1 MRLGL
6 LGLGHVGCG
15 VVQLLGAQSEAI
27 ALRLGEPLEVGR
39 VLVRNPAK
47 PRPVKVNPDLLTTD
61 PSAVLTDPAID
72 VVVEVMGGVEP
83 TGSYIRQA
91 LQHGKSVVTANK
103 EIMADQGRDL
113 LALAQEQGADLLFEG
128 SVGGAIPILRAL
140 LDSLTGSRVTRILG
154 IVNGTT
160 NFILTQMGE
169 EGQDFAQALAEAQ
182 RLGYAETDPT
192 ADVEGHDAARKLAIL
207 SSLAFSTDVRSGDV
221 LARGI
226 TAITSDDL
234 AYARRHGLACKLIAQ
249 AEDQGGFVAAQ
260 VAPAFVDARHPLAR
274 VKGAFNAIYVY
285 GDGLGESMFYGLGA
299 GGVPT
304 GSAVLGDVL
313 QAARNRQSRVAF
325 SRPLP
330 SRGLAVRSAREAVS
344 RFYVRLE
351 TETHASAAA
360 DLRRLLLQHGVTL
373 SSFLDQPGQNRGQA
387 RFTLVTN
394 PCTLGALE
402 AALQAA
408 LSLPWVR
415 AVGALV
421 QMLDLQAGDLA
432 VELPPT
438 VQVEERRMLGRLEV
452 AGPGE
457 GGR

>member
-1 MRLGL
+1 MRVGL

-15 VVQLLGAQSEAI
+15 VVQLMTAQREAV
-27 ALRLGEPLEVGR
+27 AARLGEPLELGR

-47 PRPVKVNPDLLTTD
+47 PRPVQVNADLLTTD
-61 PSAVLTDPAID
+61 PSAVLNDPSID
-72 VVVEVMGGVEP
+72 VVVEVIGGLEP
-83 TGSYIRQA
+83 AGSYIRQA
-91 LQHGKSVVTANK
+91 LGRGKSVVTANK
-103 EIMADQGRDL
+103 EIMADQGPDL
-113 LALAQEQGADLLFEG
+113 LALAQSQGVDLLFEG

-140 LDSLTGSRVTRILG
+140 LDSLSGSRVTRILG

-160 NFILTQMGE
+160 NYILTQMEE
-169 EGQDFAQALAEAQ
+169 EGQDFAEALADAQ
-182 RLGYAETDPT
+182 RLGYAEADPT

-207 SSLAFSTDVRSGDV
+207 SSLAFSTHLRSSDV

-226 TAITSDDL
+226 TAIAADDL
-234 AYARRHGLACKLIAQ
+234 AYAQRHGLACKLIAQ

-274 VKGAFNAIYVY
+274 VRGAFNAIYVY

-304 GSAVLGDVL
+304 GSAVLGDIL
-313 QAARNRQSRVAF
+313 QAARNRKSGVAF

-351 TETHASAAA
+351 AETHATASA

-373 SSFLDQPGQNRGQA
+373 SSFLDQSAQVRGRA

-402 AALQAA
+402 EALRTVQ
-408 LSLPWVR
+408 SLPWVL

-421 QMLDLQAGDLA
+421 QMPDLQAGDPA
-432 VELPPT
+432 AELPPT
-438 VQVEERRMLGRLEV
+438 VRVEERRMLGRLEV
-452 AGPGE
+452 GGPAE

>member
-15 VVQLLGAQSEAI
+15 VVQLLETQSEAI

-39 VLVRNPAK
+39 VLVRDPAK

-61 PSAVLTDPAID
+61 PSAVLADPAID

-83 TGSYIRQA
+83 TGAYIRQA

-113 LALAQEQGADLLFEG
+113 LALAQEQGVDLLFEG

-160 NFILTQMGE
+160 NFILTQMAE
-169 EGQDFAQALAEAQ
+169 EGQDFAEALAEAQ

-313 QAARNRQSRVAF
+313 QAARNRRSRVAF

-351 TETHASAAA
+351 TETHANAAA

-402 AALQAA
+402 DALQAA

-438 VQVEERRMLGRLEV
+438 VQVEERRMLGRLDV

-457 GGR
+457 GGW